1 MRDIERGGDIGRQG
15 DGERERGDI
24 GREGDGERGG
34 EYREGGRWR
43 ERYREGEREMEGE
56 RERGVREGG
65 REKDKCKRERKIVN
79 RRERERER

>member
-43 ERYREGEREMEGE
+43 ERYREGDGRRYIGRERGRWRE
-56 RERGVREGG
+56 RERGE
-65 REKDKCKRERKIVN
+65 
-79 RRERERER
+79 